1 MLDFSHST
9 LTQVNDKQTMITAE
23 NLALLRGG
31 TTLFENSSF
40 QIFPQH
46 RVGLVGKNGCGKSS
60 LFSLCRAELQAD
72 EGTLQIPDKWRIASV
87 AQDTPALEQS
97 ALDYVMDG
105 DRPFRQLQ
113 AQLLQAEEDH
123 DGHKIAEL
131 HDQLAAIGSFD
142 IEPRASAMLAGL
154 GFEQQQLAKPVKS
167 FSGGWRMRLNL
178 AQALMARADLLL
190 LDEPTNHLDVDA
202 IFWLEEYLKQFDG
215 TLVLISHDRD
225 FLDAVC
231 TDILH
236 IEHQRIT
243 PYRGNYS
250 QFEAQRAE
258 QLAQQQSQFEKAQV
272 MRQHLQAYVDR
283 FRYKASKAKQ
293 AQSRLKAIEKLPTQA
308 PLRAQSDIQ
317 FRFFEPPQLPN
328 PLMTLRDAQAGYGE
342 TTILEQIKLNLVPG
356 TRLGLLGRNG
366 AGKSTLIKM
375 LAGELPPL
383 GGEREVSQGL
393 RIGYFAQHQLESLDL
408 QASPLLHLQRLDR
421 QATEQNLRDYL
432 GNFGFSG
439 DQATRSV
446 EPMSGG
452 EKARLALAIIIYQK
466 PNLLLLD
473 EPTNHLDLSLRD
485 TLVDALQDYQ
495 GALIVVAHDRNL
507 LRTTVDEFCLVAD
520 GKVQSF
526 DGDLDAYH
534 HWLKD
539 QAAHSR
545 SNSNDSNGPNTERPA
560 MDRKQQKRLEA
571 EFRQQ
576 VAPLKKRIQ
585 KCEQEIARVESE
597 LAELHTAL
605 SDSSLYDDVNKDKL
619 QQLLVQ
625 QTTLKQSLEATES
638 EWMEA
643 EELLADKQQQ
653 FEQQRDRAPGTS

>member
-1 MLDFSHST
+1 
-9 LTQVNDKQTMITAE
+9 MITAE

-31 TTLFENSSF
+31 STLFEDSSF

-60 LFSLCRAELQAD
+60 LFALLRGELQAD
-72 EGTLQIPDKWRIASV
+72 EGQLHVPTKWRFASV

-97 ALDYVMDG
+97 ALSYVIDG

-113 AQLLQAEEDH
+113 AELAQAETAE
-123 DGHKIAEL
+123 DGHRMAEL

-142 IEPRASAMLAGL
+142 IEARASAMLAGL
-154 GFEQQQLAKPVKS
+154 GFAQEQLQNPVKA

-202 IFWLEEYLKQFDG
+202 IFWLEDYLKQFSG
-215 TLVLISHDRD
+215 TLILISHDRD
-225 FLDAVC
+225 FLDQVC

-236 IEHQRIT
+236 IEHQRVNA
-243 PYRGNYS
+243 YRGNYS

-258 QLAQQQSQFEKAQV
+258 QLAQQQSQYEKAQV
-272 MRQHLQAYVDR
+272 MRQHLQSYVDR

-317 FRFFEPPQLPN
+317 FRFLEPPQLPN
-328 PLMTLRDAQAGYGE
+328 PLMTLRDAQAGYDE
-342 TTILEQIKLNLVPG
+342 TVVLHSIKLNLVPG

-366 AGKSTLIKM
+366 AGKSTLIKL

-383 GGEREVSQGL
+383 GGERVVSQGL
-393 RIGYFAQHQLESLDL
+393 RIGYFAQHQLETLDM
-408 QASPLLHLQRLDR
+408 QASALLHLQRLDR
-421 QATEQNLRDYL
+421 HATEQQLRDFL
-432 GNFGFSG
+432 GKFGFSG
-439 DQATRSV
+439 DDATRAV

-495 GALIVVAHDRNL
+495 GALIVVAHDRHL
-507 LRTTVDEFCLVAD
+507 LRTTVDEFCLVA
-520 GKVQSF
+520 GGQVQPF
-526 DGDLDAYH
+526 DGDLDDYH
-534 HWLKD
+534 RWLQE
-539 QAAHSR
+539 QASASK
-545 SNSNDSNGPNTERPA
+545 SKSAPA
-560 MDRKQQKRLEA
+560 AGQRQAPDRKEQKRREA
-571 EFRQQ
+571 QFRQQ
-576 VAPLKKRIQ
+576 VAPLKKRI
-585 KCEQEIARVESE
+585 EQREAEISQLEQQLE
-597 LAELHTAL
+597 QLHEQL
-605 SDSSLYDDVNKDKL
+605 SDASLYDDANKAQLQDLL
-619 QQLLVQ
+619 QQQTAIKQ
-625 QTTLKQSLEATES
+625 QLEQAEAD
-638 EWMEA
+638 WMAA
-643 EELLADKQQQ
+643 EEELAEHQQH
-653 FEQQRDRAPGTS
+653 FADNHDTI